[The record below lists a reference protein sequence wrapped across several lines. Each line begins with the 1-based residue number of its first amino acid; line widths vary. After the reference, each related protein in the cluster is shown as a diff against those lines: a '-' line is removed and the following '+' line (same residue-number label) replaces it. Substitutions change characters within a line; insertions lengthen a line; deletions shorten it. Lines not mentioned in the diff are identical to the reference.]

1 MPNWIELVFVQI
13 SNVGCRIGSMV
24 VLFCLFP
31 FLGSFP
37 GLLGLDTYYTVVCT
51 RLIDVRNVLIV
62 LHFSV
67 HHPIKKITLDLRTRL
82 KMDKLVKLLH
92 LISLD
97 KQSKVVL

>member
-1 MPNWIELVFVQI
+1 MPNWTELGFVRSQMYDAELDRWSFFFVF
-13 SNVGCRIGSMV
+13 
-24 VLFCLFP
+24 FH
-31 FLGSFP
+31 FLEVFQVFSVKTP
-37 GLLGLDTYYTVVCT
+37 TVVCT